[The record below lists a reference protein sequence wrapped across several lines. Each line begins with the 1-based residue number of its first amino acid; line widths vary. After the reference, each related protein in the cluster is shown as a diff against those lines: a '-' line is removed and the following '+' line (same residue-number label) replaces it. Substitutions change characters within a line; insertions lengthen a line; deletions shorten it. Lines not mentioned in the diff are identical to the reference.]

1 MCLAIP
7 GKILEIHEADGL
19 RTGRLDF
26 GGAIREACLTYVPE
40 AKVGDYAIVHVGF
53 AINMLSEAEALATLE
68 TIRQIAD
75 LDAELGPGTEAA

>member
-53 AINMLSEAEALATLE
+53 AINMLSEEEALSTLE

-75 LDAELGPGTEAA
+75 LDVELGPGTEAG

>member
-19 RTGRLDF
+19 RMGRLDF

-40 AKVGDYAIVHVGF
+40 AKIGDYAIVHVGF
-53 AINMLSEAEALATLE
+53 AINMLSEAEALASLE
-68 TIRQIAD
+68 TIRQVAD
-75 LDAELGPGTEAA
+75 LGAELGPEGGAE

>member
-75 LDAELGPGTEAA
+75 LDVEIGPGTEAA

>member
-7 GKILEIHEADGL
+7 GKILEIHETDGL
-19 RTGRLDF
+19 RMGRLDF

-53 AINMLSEAEALATLE
+53 AINMLSEEEALASLE
-68 TIRQIAD
+68 TIRQVAD
-75 LDAELGPGTEAA
+75 LGAELGPKGGVE

>member
-7 GKILEIHEADGL
+7 GKILEIHETDGL
-19 RTGRLDF
+19 RMGRLDF

-75 LDAELGPGTEAA
+75 LDVELGPGTEAG

>member
-7 GKILEIHEADGL
+7 GKILEIHETDGL

-26 GGAIREACLTYVPE
+26 GGAIREACLTYVPD
-40 AKVGDYAIVHVGF
+40 ARVGDYAIVHVGF
-53 AINMLSEAEALATLE
+53 AINMLSEEEALATLE

-75 LDAELGPGTEAA
+75 LDVEIGPGTEAA

>member
-53 AINMLSEAEALATLE
+53 AINMLSEEEALATLE

-75 LDAELGPGTEAA
+75 LDVELGPGTEAG

>member
-7 GKILEIHEADGL
+7 GKILEIHETDGL

-75 LDAELGPGTEAA
+75 IDAELGPGTEAA